1 MRAITVAIGKQGIEF
16 FMNHYLQPAVIGK
29 LQRYGGDTPAWY
41 LTAFNAIASGQF
53 CIGEEQRS

>member
-1 MRAITVAIGKQGIEF
+1 MRAVIVAIGKQGIEF

-29 LQRYGGDTPAWY
+29 LRGMRDTPPWY
-41 LTAFNAIASGQF
+41 LTAFNAIASGQP